1 MLSEAILKP
10 LRSGNLLLTV
20 FSIDSPTSVPG
31 KCQSLLKIKF
41 LKSLARTAD
50 PYPHN
55 TTGVQGFFCQQWM
68 FDESQI
74 RGTAIGLDIFIH
86 LIPDVTS
93 VLEVTPWGNFRQ
105 GKFDVWTVLL
115 DYLTQVF
122 DFLSNDVWAIF
133 PQIV

>member
-50 PYPHN
+50 PCPH
-55 TTGVQGFFCQQWM
+55 TTPRVFKDSFVGNGCLMKVRL
-68 FDESQI
+68 ES
-74 RGTAIGLDIFIH
+74 
-86 LIPDVTS
+86 
-93 VLEVTPWGNFRQ
+93 RQ
-105 GKFDVWTVLL
+105 
-115 DYLTQVF
+115 
-122 DFLSNDVWAIF
+122 
-133 PQIV
+133 

>member
-31 KCQSLLKIKF
+31 KSLLKIKF

-55 TTGVQGFFCQQWM
+55 TTGVQGF
-68 FDESQI
+68 
-74 RGTAIGLDIFIH
+74 
-86 LIPDVTS
+86 V
-93 VLEVTPWGNFRQ
+93 
-105 GKFDVWTVLL
+105 
-115 DYLTQVF
+115 
-122 DFLSNDVWAIF
+122 
-133 PQIV
+133 